1 VLAMAVA
8 LTDGGIQ
15 SAAVP
20 TDPEADDVLVIV
32 AAAGAA
38 MAISHTVASATVR
51 RRAGCQKTRA
61 GRRAARRAGGVGAGG
76 VGIRA
81 DRRRPGSQMAA
92 SRASSSRAGAT
103 WTVRWRTVGDRRNRI
118 AVPAKGTTATRRQAR
133 SPS

>member
-61 GRRAARRAGGVGAGG
+61 GRRAARRAGGAGAGGVGAGG

-92 SRASSSRAGAT
+92 SRASSSRAGRPGRSGGGRSAT
-103 WTVRWRTVGDRRNRI
+103 AG
-118 AVPAKGTTATRRQAR
+118 
-133 SPS
+133 